1 MFYKNHVLWWSYY
14 MCHILKGTY
23 TWTTVH
29 KTVLENATRLY
40 FSTVRVRLFQSF
52 VFFTILQFY
61 NLTIRHNNSRLSKTC
76 HQMSVTSSQ
85 SFFHLILFHTWFNS
99 GSCPLLSS
107 GLLDQILMQR
117 RLNWGV
123 KMALWQFIKKYLND
137 FIDGSGRSSRDCHCT
152 HTGWCARRNTPSRG
166 LLLLCDRLMQR
177 CGVCKSTCASYVP
190 CFGLSKSK

>member
-1 MFYKNHVLWWSYY
+1 MIILHVSHFKRNIYLDNCSQNSFRECNTPLLFHSACTPLPEFCVFYN
-14 MCHILKGTY
+14 
-23 TWTTVH
+23 
-29 KTVLENATRLY
+29 
-40 FSTVRVRLFQSF
+40 
-52 VFFTILQFY
+52 FTILQSD
-61 NLTIRHNNSRLSKTC
+61 TITHDYLRPAIIYLSLLHN
-76 HQMSVTSSQ
+76 
-85 SFFHLILFHTWFNS
+85 HLR
-99 GSCPLLSS
+99 PLLYS

-190 CFGLSKSK
+190 CFGLIKSK

>member
-1 MFYKNHVLWWSYY
+1 
-14 MCHILKGTY
+14 MCHILKGIY
-23 TWTTVH
+23 TWKTVH

-107 GLLDQILMQR
+107 GLL
-117 RLNWGV
+117 
-123 KMALWQFIKKYLND
+123 A
-137 FIDGSGRSSRDCHCT
+137 GSDPN
-152 HTGWCARRNTPSRG
+152 AE
-166 LLLLCDRLMQR
+166 
-177 CGVCKSTCASYVP
+177 ASELGGKNGSLAVYQKI
-190 CFGLSKSK
+190 S

>member
-1 MFYKNHVLWWSYY
+1 MQHAFTFPKCVYASSRVL
-14 MCHILKGTY
+14 C
-23 TWTTVH
+23 
-29 KTVLENATRLY
+29 
-40 FSTVRVRLFQSF
+40 F
-52 VFFTILQFY
+52 LQFY